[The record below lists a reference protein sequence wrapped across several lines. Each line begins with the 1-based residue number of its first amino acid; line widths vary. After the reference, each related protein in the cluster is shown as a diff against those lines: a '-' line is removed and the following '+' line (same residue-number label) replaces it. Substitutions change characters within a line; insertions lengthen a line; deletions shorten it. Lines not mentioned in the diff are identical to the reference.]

1 VIVVSERAFR
11 FGVTNGA
18 VADLRSWTEAARRA
32 EAAGFD
38 TFLLPDTLYTPAPLP
53 ALAAAA
59 AVTSTLRLGTWVLC
73 DSLRNPRT
81 LAWEVATL
89 DRLSDGRFELGI
101 GAGRPDAERDARA
114 LELPYGSPGQR
125 VQRLHESV
133 RTIRRLLAGAEPGFP
148 AAVQQPGVPILV
160 AASGPRL
167 LGLAAAEAD
176 IVALGWPPDTTEDG
190 ARERIHRVRE
200 AAPERFDDLELG
212 AGLIAVGEADHP
224 WLRRIGVDARTL
236 ADAGAVTVVTGTP
249 AQMADTVRRRR
260 DALGV
265 SYLTV
270 PAASVEAFAPVVAE
284 LAGT

>member
-1 VIVVSERAFR
+1 MSERRFR

-18 VADLRSWTEAARRA
+18 VADLQSWTEGARRA

-59 AVTSTLRLGTWVLC
+59 AVTSTLRVGTWVLC
-73 DSLRNPRT
+73 DSLRNARV
-81 LAWEVATL
+81 LAWEAATL

-101 GAGRPDAERDARA
+101 GAGRPDAERDAQM
-114 LELPYGSPGQR
+114 LKLPYGSPGER
-125 VQRLHESV
+125 VQRLQESV
-133 RTIRRLLAGAEPGFP
+133 QTVRRLLGGAEPGFP
-148 AAVQQPGVPILV
+148 AAVQQPRVPILI

-176 IVALGWPPDTTEDG
+176 IVALGWPPDTTENA
-190 ARERIHRVRE
+190 ARERVERVRD
-200 AAPERFDDLELG
+200 AAPGRFDDLELA
-212 AGLIAVGEADHP
+212 AGLIAVGEEDHP
-224 WLRRIGVDARTL
+224 WLSRIGVDARTL

-249 AQMADTVRRRR
+249 AQMADTLRRRR
-260 DALGV
+260 EALGV

-270 PAASVEAFAPVVAE
+270 PAPSVEAFAPVVAE

>member
-1 VIVVSERAFR
+1 MSERRFR
-11 FGVTNGA
+11 FGVTNGP
-18 VADLRSWTEAARRA
+18 VVDMQSWTAAARRA

-59 AVTSTLRLGTWVLC
+59 AVTSTLRVGTWVLC
-73 DSLRNPRT
+73 DSLRNPRM
-81 LAWEVATL
+81 LVWEVATL

-114 LELPYGSPGQR
+114 LELPYGSLGER
-125 VQRLHESV
+125 VLRLQDSV
-133 RTIRRLLAGAEPGFP
+133 HIIRELLGGAAAGFP
-148 AAVQQPGVPILV
+148 AAVQQPGVPILI

-176 IVALGWPPDTTEDG
+176 IVALGWPPETTEQG
-190 ARERIHRVRE
+190 ALERIDRLHE
-200 AAPERFDDLELG
+200 AAPERFDELEL
-212 AGLIAVGEADHP
+212 ACGLIAVGEEDHP
-224 WLRRIGVDARTL
+224 WLNRMGVNARTL
-236 ADAGAVTVVTGTP
+236 AEAGAVTVVTGTP
-249 AQMADTVRRRR
+249 GQMADTLRRRR

-270 PAASVEAFAPVVAE
+270 PAQSVEAFAPVVAE
-284 LAGT
+284 LAGR